1 MTWTFFARP
10 ASSFETY
17 NCRLPGIRWPTNKE
31 KIKWVG
37 SVDPFDSV
45 TIASVCMN
53 VYRTKFLEEEW
64 RVKLLGD
71 SDWTR
76 AKYSDGHL
84 YLSMGGQWV
93 PKDQLS
99 IAEKEFVSSP
109 IAKIP
114 PGGYK
119 IDQYSKSSIQWL
131 EWMSHNGRVRIQHA
145 LNGGE
150 RSLLGTR
157 YKLDGFCHG
166 VRVPRVRVSRMSPMF
181 PWRQRRDKT
190 TAHTTVDERTLR
202 PDTEK
207 ESLRRMSGYEIRLCM
222 GTRVSWG
229 VSRKLRTSTFYP
241 ELRRH
246 ERARSTRQLFRR
258 PDQC

>member
-1 MTWTFFARP
+1 MSATGDKVTDEQRK
-10 ASSFETY
+10 T
-17 NCRLPGIRWPTNKE
+17 
-31 KIKWVG
+31 KWVG

-109 IAKIP
+109 IANP
-114 PGGYK
+114 
-119 IDQYSKSSIQWL
+119 
-131 EWMSHNGRVRIQHA
+131 
-145 LNGGE
+145 
-150 RSLLGTR
+150 
-157 YKLDGFCHG
+157 
-166 VRVPRVRVSRMSPMF
+166 SR
-181 PWRQRRDKT
+181 RLQN
-190 TAHTTVDERTLR
+190 R
-202 PDTEK
+202 P
-207 ESLRRMSGYEIRLCM
+207 
-222 GTRVSWG
+222 V
-229 VSRKLRTSTFYP
+229 
-241 ELRRH
+241 
-246 ERARSTRQLFRR
+246 Q
-258 PDQC
+258 